1 MTTFAFD
8 LSPLKDQ
15 LVSIMKDCMKVARS
29 EMTRAVDDPQ
39 IRSPKSNDEHMSF
52 LRDQILENAT
62 VLLPIIDP
70 EAMNHCKGRPEFY
83 LIVCG
88 VSPRIKASVLYGHPS
103 DKKKVELV
111 YSNGSSTPISA
122 LKKLLDVTMQLVQ
135 THVFD
140 AKNLEDGFAVKIASG
155 GYMKREYNS
164 PDSLG
169 DAVFWGKSPDPTP
182 ILGFE
187 NHFFSRANSSDE
199 GIQFRAVNDP
209 TNGNKIY
216 NAASK
221 GEGLGVS
228 GHYDTDGPFV
238 VFPPSRDA
246 NGGCGRPVQA
256 TKRDG
261 FTGTDGGLNASF
273 NGFSSNGMFNG
284 FQYTNKSFD
293 NGVRA
298 TGWA

>member
-15 LVSIMKDCMKVARS
+15 LVLIMKDCMKVARS

-70 EAMNHCKGRPEFY
+70 EAMNHCKGKPEFY

-135 THVFD
+135 THIFD
-140 AKNLEDGFAVKIASG
+140 AKNLEDGFAVKTAGG
-155 GYMKREYNS
+155 GYMKREYTS
-164 PDSLG
+164 PDALR
-169 DAVFWGKSPDPTP
+169 DAVFWGKSPDPSP
-182 ILGFE
+182 MPGFD
-187 NHFFSRANSSDE
+187 HRFFSRPNTSDE
-199 GIQFRAVNDP
+199 KGS
-209 TNGNKIY
+209 KIY
-216 NAASK
+216 GAALN
-221 GEGLGVS
+221 GEGLGFS
-228 GHYDTDGPFV
+228 AQYDTESPFV
-238 VFPPSRDA
+238 VFPPSRDV
-246 NGGCGRPVQA
+246 NGGTGRPAQA

-261 FTGTDGGLNASF
+261 FASMNGGLNASF
-273 NGFSSNGMFNG
+273 NGFSGNGMFNG
-284 FQYTNKSFD
+284 VQYTNKSFD

-298 TGWA
+298 TAWE

>member
-8 LSPLKDQ
+8 LSPLKEQ

-39 IRSPKSNDEHMSF
+39 IRSTKSNDEHMTF

-62 VLLPIIDP
+62 VLLPFIDP
-70 EAMNHCKGRPEFY
+70 EATDHTKAKSEFY
-83 LIVCG
+83 LIICG

-103 DKKKVELV
+103 SKKKAELV

-135 THVFD
+135 THVFE
-140 AKNLEDGFAVKIASG
+140 AKNLEDGFAVKIAGG

-164 PDSLG
+164 PDALS
-169 DAVFWGKSPDPTP
+169 DAIFWGKSPDPNP
-182 ILGFE
+182 MSGFDNRSFTRPSTGE
-187 NHFFSRANSSDE
+187 EKGS
-199 GIQFRAVNDP
+199 
-209 TNGNKIY
+209 KIY
-216 NAASK
+216 GAAPQ

-228 GHYDTDGPFV
+228 GHYNFDSPFV
-238 VFPPSRDA
+238 VFPPSRDG
-246 NGGCGRPVQA
+246 NGGTGRPVQA

-261 FTGTDGGLNASF
+261 FAGMNGGLNASF
-273 NGFSSNGMFNG
+273 NGFSNNGTFNG
-284 FQYTNKSFD
+284 FQYSNKSFD

-298 TGWA
+298 TGWE

>member
-39 IRSPKSNDEHMSF
+39 IRSPKSNDENMSF

-62 VLLPIIDP
+62 ALLPIIDS
-70 EAMNHCKGRPEFY
+70 EAMNHCQGKPEFY

-88 VSPRIKASVLYGHPS
+88 ISPRIKASVLYGHPA

-140 AKNLEDGFAVKIASG
+140 AKNLEDGFAVKIAGG
-155 GYMKREYNS
+155 GYFKREYNS
-164 PDSLG
+164 PDALG
-169 DAVFWGKSPDPTP
+169 DAIFWGKSPDPSP
-182 ILGFE
+182 MPGFD
-187 NHFFSRANSSDE
+187 NRFYSRPNTGDE
-199 GIQFRAVNDP
+199 
-209 TNGNKIY
+209 NGNKIY
-216 NAASK
+216 GAAAK
-221 GEGLGVS
+221 GEGLGVP
-228 GHYDTDGPFV
+228 GHYDVDSPFV
-238 VFPPSRDA
+238 VFPPSRGM
-246 NGGCGRPVQA
+246 NGGAGRPVQA

-261 FTGTDGGLNASF
+261 FVGTDGGLNASF
-273 NGFSSNGMFNG
+273 NGFSTNGMFNG
-284 FQYTNKSFD
+284 VQYTNKSFD

-298 TGWA
+298 TEWE

>member
-1 MTTFAFD
+1 
-8 LSPLKDQ
+8 
-15 LVSIMKDCMKVARS
+15 
-29 EMTRAVDDPQ
+29 
-39 IRSPKSNDEHMSF
+39 
-52 LRDQILENAT
+52 
-62 VLLPIIDP
+62 
-70 EAMNHCKGRPEFY
+70 MNYHKGKPEFY

-103 DKKKVELV
+103 NKKKVELV

-140 AKNLEDGFAVKIASG
+140 ARNLEDGFAVKIAGG

-164 PDSLG
+164 PDALG
-169 DAVFWGKSPDPTP
+169 DAIFWGVSPDPSP
-182 ILGFE
+182 MPGFDR
-187 NHFFSRANSSDE
+187 HFFSRPNTSDE
-199 GIQFRAVNDP
+199 GIQFRAP
-209 TNGNKIY
+209 MNGNRIY
-216 NAASK
+216 DAASK

-228 GHYDTDGPFV
+228 GHYDTDGPFI
-238 VFPPSRDA
+238 VFPPSRDV
-246 NGGCGRPVQA
+246 NGGTGRPAKA

-261 FTGTDGGLNASF
+261 FAGTDGGLNASF

-284 FQYTNKSFD
+284 VQYTNKSFD

>member
-8 LSPLKDQ
+8 LSPLKEQ
-15 LVSIMKDCMKVARS
+15 LVQIMKDCMKVARS

-70 EAMNHCKGRPEFY
+70 EAINHLKGKPEFY

-88 VSPRIKASVLYGHPS
+88 VSPRIKASVLYGHPA

-135 THVFD
+135 THVFE
-140 AKNLEDGFAVKIASG
+140 AKNLEDGFAVKIAGG
-155 GYMKREYNS
+155 GYMRREYTS
-164 PDSLG
+164 PDALG
-169 DAVFWGKSPDPTP
+169 DAMFWGVSPEPGILPGFDNRSFTRPTTSEEK
-182 ILGFE
+182 G
-187 NHFFSRANSSDE
+187 S
-199 GIQFRAVNDP
+199 
-209 TNGNKIY
+209 KIY
-216 NAASK
+216 GAAPK

-228 GHYDTDGPFV
+228 GHYDIDSPFV
-238 VFPPSRDA
+238 VFPPPSP
-246 NGGCGRPVQA
+246 GRPVRA

-261 FTGTDGGLNASF
+261 FAGTNGGPNASF
-273 NGFSSNGMFNG
+273 NGFSANGMFNG
-284 FQYTNKSFD
+284 VQYTNKSFD

-298 TGWA
+298 TGWE

>member
-39 IRSPKSNDEHMSF
+39 IRSPKSNEEHMSF

-62 VLLPIIDP
+62 VLLPIIDS
-70 EAMNHCKGRPEFY
+70 EAMNQCKGKPEFY

-88 VSPRIKASVLYGHPS
+88 VSPRIKASVLYGHPA

-140 AKNLEDGFAVKIASG
+140 AKNLEDGFAVKIAGG
-155 GYMKREYNS
+155 GYFKREYNS
-164 PDSLG
+164 PDALG
-169 DAVFWGKSPDPTP
+169 DAIFWGKSPDPSP
-182 ILGFE
+182 MPGFD
-187 NHFFSRANSSDE
+187 NRFYSRSNTGDE
-199 GIQFRAVNDP
+199 
-209 TNGNKIY
+209 NGNKIY
-216 NAASK
+216 GAAAK
-221 GEGLGVS
+221 GEGLAVP
-228 GHYDTDGPFV
+228 GHYDVDSPFV
-238 VFPPSRDA
+238 VFPPSRDM
-246 NGGCGRPVQA
+246 NGGAGRPVQA

-261 FTGTDGGLNASF
+261 FMGANGGLNASF
-273 NGFSSNGMFNG
+273 NGFSTNGMFNG
-284 FQYTNKSFD
+284 VQYTNKSFD

-298 TGWA
+298 TGWE

>member
-8 LSPLKDQ
+8 LSPLKEQ
-15 LVSIMKDCMKVARS
+15 LVQIMKDCMKVARS

-52 LRDQILENAT
+52 LRDQILDNAT

-70 EAMNHCKGRPEFY
+70 EAINHLKGKPEFY

-88 VSPRIKASVLYGHPS
+88 VSPRIKASVLYGHPA

-135 THVFD
+135 THVFE
-140 AKNLEDGFAVKIASG
+140 AKNLEDGFAVKIAGG
-155 GYMKREYNS
+155 GYMRREYTS
-164 PDSLG
+164 PDALG
-169 DAVFWGKSPDPTP
+169 DAMFWGVSPEPSILPGFDNRSFTRPTTSEEK
-182 ILGFE
+182 G
-187 NHFFSRANSSDE
+187 S
-199 GIQFRAVNDP
+199 
-209 TNGNKIY
+209 KIY
-216 NAASK
+216 GAAPK

-228 GHYDTDGPFV
+228 GHYDGDSPFV
-238 VFPPSRDA
+238 VFPPSRDM
-246 NGGCGRPVQA
+246 NGGTGQPVQA

-261 FTGTDGGLNASF
+261 FVGTNGGLNASF
-273 NGFSSNGMFNG
+273 NGFSANGMFNG
-284 FQYTNKSFD
+284 VQYTNKSFD
-293 NGVRA
+293 SGVRA
-298 TGWA
+298 TGWE